1 MGRRPFPGGSNVG
14 EATYRGRF
22 APTPSGP
29 LHFGS
34 VVAALG
40 SWLDA
45 RAHGGEWHLRI
56 DDLDP
61 PRVVEGAAASIV
73 ATLEGLGLA
82 WDGPI
87 VAQRHRTDA
96 CAEALERLATRAHL
110 YRCVCSRREIAAAG
124 LTGIE
129 GPRYPGTCR
138 ERTDVPPATSAW
150 RIDVRGTLVAFDDL
164 LQGSVSQDLEA
175 AIGDFVLRRSDG
187 VHTYHLACV
196 VDDAAAR
203 FTHVVRGADLLD
215 STPRQIF
222 LQRLLALPTPAYL
235 HLPVAVDA
243 DGAKLSKQT
252 LAAPVSSDRPSA
264 TLARALTFL
273 GHAPPADLIAAPPAS
288 LLEWA
293 TGHWDRARIP
303 RVRTAP
309 LPALR

>member
-1 MGRRPFPGGSNVG
+1 MGEV
-14 EATYRGRF
+14 TYRGRF

-45 RAHGGEWHLRI
+45 RAHGGEWHLRL

-73 ATLEGLGLA
+73 ATLERLGLA
-82 WDGPI
+82 WDGPV
-87 VAQRHRTDA
+87 VAQSQRFDA
-96 CAEALERLATRAHL
+96 YEEAMERLAARAHL

-124 LTGIE
+124 FTGIE

-138 ERTDVPPATSAW
+138 ERTDVPPASAAW
-150 RIDVRGTLVAFDDL
+150 RIDVRGATVTFDDL
-164 LQGSVSQDLEA
+164 LQGSVSQDLEV

-187 VHTYHLACV
+187 IHAYHLACV
-196 VDDAAAR
+196 VDDAAAG

-215 STPRQIF
+215 STPRQIY

-273 GHAPPADLIAAPPAS
+273 GHGPPLDLIAAPPAT
-288 LLEWA
+288 LLGWA
-293 TGHWDRARIP
+293 TGHWDRTRIP
-303 RVRTAP
+303 RVRTAL
-309 LPALR
+309 LPAPR

>member
-1 MGRRPFPGGSNVG
+1 MS
-14 EATYRGRF
+14 YRGRF

-73 ATLEGLGLA
+73 ATLERLGLA
-82 WDGPI
+82 WDGSI
-87 VAQRHRTDA
+87 VTQSQRATA
-96 CAEALERLATRAHL
+96 YEEAMERLAARAHL
-110 YRCVCSRREIAAAG
+110 YRCACSRREIAAAG
-124 LTGIE
+124 LPGIE

-138 ERTDVPPATSAW
+138 ARTDVAPAGAAW
-150 RIDVRGTLVAFDDL
+150 RIDVRGTIVTFDDL
-164 LQGSVSQDLEA
+164 LQGSVSQDLEV
-175 AIGDFVLRRSDG
+175 AIGDFVLRRTDG
-187 VHTYHLACV
+187 IHAYHLACV
-196 VDDAAAR
+196 VDDAAAG

-215 STPRQIF
+215 STPRQVF
-222 LQRLLALPTPAYL
+222 LQRLLALPTPTYL

-252 LAAPVSSDRPSA
+252 LAAPVSSDPPSA

-273 GHAPPADLIAAPPAS
+273 GHAPPSELIAAPPAE
-288 LLEWA
+288 LLDWA
-293 TGHWDRARIP
+293 AGHWDRARIP

-309 LPALR
+309 LPAPL